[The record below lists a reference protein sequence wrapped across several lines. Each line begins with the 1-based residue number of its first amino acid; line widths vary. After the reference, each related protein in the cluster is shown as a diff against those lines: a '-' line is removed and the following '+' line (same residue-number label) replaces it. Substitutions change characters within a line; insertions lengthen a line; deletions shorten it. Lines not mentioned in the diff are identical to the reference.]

1 MRILITETMITFI
14 VPVKYSSVLNH
25 VSRYNIKIFS
35 FKRKNIFERK
45 MCLRLFR
52 FSRLMKKCCKVARE
66 KKSFDAVN
74 CLSSK
79 KTTVKD

>member
-1 MRILITETMITFI
+1 MITFI

-35 FKRKNIFERK
+35 FKKGKIFLKEK
-45 MCLRLFR
+45 IVCACFVFLDWWK
-52 FSRLMKKCCKVARE
+52 SVARLQE
-66 KKSFDAVN
+66 KKKSFDAVN